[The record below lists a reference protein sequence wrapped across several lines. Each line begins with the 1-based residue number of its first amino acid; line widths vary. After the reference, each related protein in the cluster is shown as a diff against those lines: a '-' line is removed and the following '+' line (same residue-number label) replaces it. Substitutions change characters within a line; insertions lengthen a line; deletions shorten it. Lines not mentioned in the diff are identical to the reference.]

1 MSKTITVQRYDNNIQ
16 LFFHITNNG
25 VIEPI
30 PNAQVYLK
38 LKNKETGQ
46 QYKRRAEIVDA
57 ELAECKYVLTRK
69 DLETVGVFDTEI
81 ETHYPNG
88 TVLSTLQSPMTLVV
102 SPEIVDQDGHFE
114 DGSSTEGRQMMEERP
129 PQRRERKVVEER
141 PPQRRERQ
149 VVEERPPQRRERQER
164 RTLRQQ
170 YEEPSVV
177 QFL

>member
-38 LKNKETGQ
+38 LKNRETGQ
-46 QYKRRAEIVDA
+46 QYKRRADIVDA

-102 SPEIVDQDGHFE
+102 SPEIVDQDGQFE
-114 DGSSTEGRQMMEERP
+114 GGSST
-129 PQRRERKVVEER
+129 
-141 PPQRRERQ
+141 
-149 VVEERPPQRRERQER
+149 RERQER

>member
-38 LKNKETGQ
+38 LKNRETGQ
-46 QYKRRAEIVDA
+46 QYKRRADIVDA

-69 DLETVGVFDTEI
+69 DLETVGIFDTEI

-114 DGSSTEGRQMMEERP
+114 GGSST
-129 PQRRERKVVEER
+129 RERRVEER
-141 PPQRRERQ
+141 LPQRRERQ
-149 VVEERPPQRRERQER
+149 VVEERSPQRRERQEK

-170 YEEPSVV
+170 HESSVI

>member
-38 LKNKETGQ
+38 LKNRETGQ
-46 QYKRRAEIVDA
+46 QYKRKADIVDA

-69 DLETVGVFDTEI
+69 DLETVGIFDAEI

-102 SPEIVDQDGHFE
+102 SPEIVDQDGYFE
-114 DGSSTEGRQMMEERP
+114 DGSSA
-129 PQRRERKVVEER
+129 RERRVVEER

-149 VVEERPPQRRERQER
+149 VVEERSPQRRERQER
-164 RTLRQQ
+164 KTLRQQ
-170 YEEPSVV
+170 HESSVV